1 MNPLPES
8 APASPA
14 SPALSRRRW
23 GRVRAVCG
31 GVLRAF
37 VLLWIAFAATLLLVR
52 HVALPSVG
60 EFRAEIVAAASQAL
74 GLPVAVEA
82 IEGRWDGWRPRLV
95 LQRVTFT
102 DEAGQAALQ
111 LPRVDA
117 TLAWSSLLRLQ
128 PHFHRLEI
136 ASPEIALRREPD
148 GRLRVG
154 GLAVSA
160 DGDGNSGA
168 LDWLLAQRQIVI
180 HDARL
185 RWDDR
190 LRGAPE
196 LLLEQVEFRLDQRF
210 GPRRFALRAQPPQA
224 LASTLDV
231 RGELRRFDPA
241 RPLASTGRLYVSLD
255 RADLG
260 GWRPWVDYP
269 LALQGVGGV
278 RAWLESHAESRFDF
292 ARGLGFAGAP
302 ARGWSVAAD
311 LALDGVRTK
320 FGETL
325 PELELERLDGH
336 LSVDIGA
343 DGYKVATRGLA
354 LRTRDGVSLA
364 PTDLDLELRDGEEG
378 GGLTANQLDFH
389 VLARLA
395 AHLPLSDAVRE
406 QLSGFAP
413 QGVLS
418 ALRLRWQGDPAAP
431 DGWGVSAH
439 FAGLGLAARD
449 SLPGLGG
456 LSGSL
461 DGDERGGRYTL
472 DSRDAHIDLP
482 EVFESG
488 RLAFAL
494 LRAEG
499 GWQRRDGRL
508 EITLDSARFENV
520 DAAGSASGVYRP
532 QRGGAGEIDL
542 QARLSRAEGT
552 SVWRYLPRVVNQDTH
567 EWVRT
572 AIRRA
577 EVPEANLRL
586 RGELDDFP
594 FREGGGE
601 FRVTIRVVDAL
612 LDYAPGWPSIDGI
625 FGEVRFEGPGLR
637 IEAARGR
644 ILGVALSEVVA
655 DVPDLDAMPS
665 PVMSIVGK
673 AAGPTAEFLRFVSES
688 PVSARIG
695 GFTDGMR
702 AEGRGT
708 LDLRLVLPLKE
719 IAESTVDGEYRFGA
733 NRLWL
738 VEGLPVLED
747 AGGRLRF
754 TADTLS
760 MPEAR
765 AQFLGAP
772 ARITSRTQPDGTV
785 RFEAGGALS
794 ASALAAVWDTP
805 VADHLSGSAP
815 WRAVVQIDKGATR
828 LEVDSELAE
837 LSSSLPAP
845 LNKRAGERWPLRVRF
860 EAPSDAAA
868 PAARAP
874 RTLSLSLADWLR
886 AELEWPG
893 NGGPARGGFALNGA
907 AQEPLRMADRG
918 LMVAATFES
927 LDADA
932 WRRVL
937 DTGVDAPTPGTGETG
952 ALPLAGVSVQAGQL
966 QAFGQQLKDFSL
978 RAVADE
984 GGWKARLASDRAVGE
999 LDWRDEGAGA
1009 LRARLEHLRVGEE
1022 HGGSDEEAAT
1032 PAGAASEEDQ
1042 TPPRQ
1047 LPALDVVAERF
1058 VLRGK
1063 ELGRL
1068 QLFARNRAG
1077 LWQLERLDLANAD
1090 GRLQGS
1096 GEWRTAGRQATAL
1109 DFTLETADIG
1119 RFAKRLGYEDVVR
1132 GGKATLSGQLAWQG
1146 APTRI
1151 DYPTLGGSMKL
1162 LAEAGQFN
1170 KLEPGVGR
1178 LLGILSLQSLPRRI
1192 TLDFRDVFSEGFA
1205 FDGIS
1210 GSIDTARGVMRTE
1223 DLEIR
1228 GPAAR
1233 VRMRGTTDLQAETQ
1247 DLRVAV
1253 QPTLSESVAI
1263 GAAAGLLNPVAGVVT
1278 YLAQKALS
1286 DPIEKLFAYEYAI
1299 TGSWDDPQVQRIS
1312 ATQPAP
1318 AQ

>member
-1 MNPLPES
+1 M
-8 APASPA
+8 
-14 SPALSRRRW
+14 
-23 GRVRAVCG
+23 RAVG
-31 GVLRAF
+31 GGALRAL
-37 VLLWIAFAATLLLVR
+37 VLLWIVFAGVLLLVR
-52 HVALPSVG
+52 HVVLPSVG
-60 EFRAEIVAAASQAL
+60 EFRAEIAAAASKAL
-74 GLPVAVEA
+74 GLPVAIDA

-95 LQRVTFT
+95 LQRVSFT
-102 DEAGQAALQ
+102 DEAGQAVLQ

-148 GRLRVG
+148 GRLRVA

-160 DGDGNSGA
+160 GGERDRGT

-180 HDARL
+180 HDARV

-196 LLLEQVEFRLDQRF
+196 LLLEQVEFRLDQRL

-241 RPLASTGRLYVSLD
+241 SPLASTGRLYVSLD

-269 LALQGVGGV
+269 LPLEGVGGV
-278 RAWLESHAESRFDF
+278 RAWLESHTESRFDF
-292 ARGLGFAGAP
+292 SRGLDFARAP
-302 ARGWSVAAD
+302 ARSGFVAAD
-311 LALDGVRTK
+311 LALDGVRTRL
-320 FGETL
+320 GETL
-325 PELELERLDGH
+325 PVLELERLDGH
-336 LSVDIGA
+336 LSVDVEP

-354 LRTRDGVSLA
+354 FRTGDGVALA
-364 PTDLDLELRDGEEG
+364 PTDLDLAFRNRDGG
-378 GGLTANQLDFH
+378 GGGSLAANQLDFP

-395 AHLPLSDAVRE
+395 AHLPLGDGVRA
-406 QLSGFAP
+406 QLAGLAL

-431 DGWGVSAH
+431 DNWGVSAR

-461 DGDERGGRYTL
+461 DGDERGGRYRL

-488 RLAFAL
+488 RLAFAQ

-520 DAAGSASGVYRP
+520 DAAGTASGVYRP
-532 QRGGAGEIDL
+532 QPDGAGEIDL

-567 EWVRT
+567 EWVRR

-586 RGELDDFP
+586 RGALDDFP

-655 DVPDLDAMPS
+655 EVPDLDAMPS
-665 PVMSIVGK
+665 PVMRIAGK

-695 GFTDGMR
+695 GFTEGMR
-702 AEGRGT
+702 AEGRGA
-708 LDLRLVLPLKE
+708 LDLRLALPLKE
-719 IAESTVDGEYRFGA
+719 MDASTVDGEFRFGA

-754 TADTLS
+754 TADSLS

-772 ARITSRTQPDGTV
+772 ARITARTQPDGVV
-785 RFEAGGALS
+785 RFDAGGALN
-794 ASALAAVWDTP
+794 ASALAAVWDLP

-828 LEVDSELAE
+828 LEVDSELAD

-860 EAPSDAAA
+860 EAPAEATA
-868 PAARAP
+868 KRPP
-874 RTLSLSLADWLR
+874 RTLTLSLSDWLK

-893 NGGPARGGFALNGA
+893 DGTPVRGGLGLNA
-907 AQEPLRMADRG
+907 AAREPLRMAERG

-937 DTGVDAPTPGTGETG
+937 DTGSDAPSAGVG
-952 ALPLAGVSVQAGQL
+952 AAGSLPLAGVSMQAGQL

-999 LDWRDEGAGA
+999 LDWRDAGAGA
-1009 LRARLEHLRVGEE
+1009 LHARLEQLRVGDAQEGDGE
-1022 HGGSDEEAAT
+1022 RTA
-1032 PAGAASEEDQ
+1032 PGAESANEEDQ
-1042 TPPRQ
+1042 TPPRH

-1077 LWQLERLDLANAD
+1077 VWQLERLDVANAD
-1090 GRLQGS
+1090 GRLRGS

-1109 DFTLETADIG
+1109 DFNLETADIG
-1119 RFAKRLGYEDVVR
+1119 RFAKRLGYDEVVR
-1132 GGKATLSGQLAWQG
+1132 GGKATLSGRLDWQG

-1162 LAEAGQFN
+1162 RAEAGQFN

-1210 GSIDTARGVMRTE
+1210 GSIDVVRGVMRTE

-1233 VRMRGTTDLQAETQ
+1233 VRMRGATDVQAETQ